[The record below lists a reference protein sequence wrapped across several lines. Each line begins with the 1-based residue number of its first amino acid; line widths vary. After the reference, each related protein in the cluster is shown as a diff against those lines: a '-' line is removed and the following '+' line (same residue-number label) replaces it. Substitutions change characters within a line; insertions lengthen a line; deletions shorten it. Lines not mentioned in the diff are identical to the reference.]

1 MIFLTVAFLLGAGA
15 MYLMAKKNL
24 TMQGPYNITR
34 RLLMLIIVFN
44 AINMTLSTCLM
55 QDIYPLEITMAGSMI
70 LLTLWQL
77 YDLIKNLKMYYY
89 FDNMFD
95 LNNKRIKYFIGALI
109 IIRIIQAAS
118 IALLRKQTLIAVII
132 IVSLQ
137 AILSLTVTILKPYTK
152 KTYNILTVLG

>member
-44 AINMTLSTCLM
+44 AINITLSTCLM
-55 QDIYPLEITMAGSMI
+55 QDIYPFEITMTGSMI

-118 IALLRKQTLIAVII
+118 IALLRKQTLIAVIV